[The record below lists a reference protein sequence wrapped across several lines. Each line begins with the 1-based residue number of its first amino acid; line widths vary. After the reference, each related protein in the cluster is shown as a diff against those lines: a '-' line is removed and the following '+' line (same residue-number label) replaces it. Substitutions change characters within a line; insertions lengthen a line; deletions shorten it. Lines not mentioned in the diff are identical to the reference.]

1 MKPEFHYADTNL
13 AKILAL
19 QGRFDEAL
27 ESALEGTRKNLAAG
41 EKTKHDDEA
50 WRALGTVQ
58 LYLGQEEALASLLRA
73 KEIQKRDTR
82 NGLLLAR
89 LYLSLPDHE
98 DVTKA
103 LDEAKLAETFTGLED
118 PRFDRIL
125 AQAYLRNGEFDDAA
139 RHAAAALKDGDNQTI
154 CHLIR
159 AVAQARAGELTAA
172 REELD
177 TAVERW
183 PAEFQN
189 GEEVLVTAEKGLLW
203 FDTRAEFQALR
214 VEAERLLQ
222 ASASAS
228 P

>member
-1 MKPEFHYADTNL
+1 M
-13 AKILAL
+13 
-19 QGRFDEAL
+19 
-27 ESALEGTRKNLAAG
+27 EGTRKNQAAG
-41 EKTKHDDEA
+41 EETKHDDEA
-50 WRALGTVQ
+50 WRALGTLQ
-58 LYLGQEEALASLLRA
+58 LYLGKEEALASLLRA

-89 LYLSLPDHE
+89 LYLSLPDHK
-98 DVTKA
+98 DTAKA
-103 LDEAKLAETFTGLED
+103 LDEAKLAATFTGLED

-125 AQAYLRNGEFDDAA
+125 AQAYLRNGEFEDAA

-159 AVAQARAGELTAA
+159 AVAQAKAGDLTAA
-172 REELD
+172 GDGLD
-177 TAVERW
+177 EAIERW
-183 PAEFQN
+183 PPEFKN

-214 VEAERLLQ
+214 GEAERLLQ
-222 ASASAS
+222 TSAAAS